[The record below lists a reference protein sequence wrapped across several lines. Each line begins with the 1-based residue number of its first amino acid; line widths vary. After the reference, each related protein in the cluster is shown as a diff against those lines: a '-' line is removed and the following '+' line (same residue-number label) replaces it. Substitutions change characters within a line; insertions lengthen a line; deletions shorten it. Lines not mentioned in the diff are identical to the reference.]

1 MIMAPQINI
10 SEWYLKRLATVHDN
24 QDVASQTIREMASEL
39 LSLRQQIGQR
49 QAELEFIMQKNME
62 AAKQEPAQAVPVAWR
77 TLDGEGGYEFR
88 SYDENE
94 TYQDD
99 FIKSNGAKYSG
110 WVEPLYTHPAPLDS
124 DTKQM
129 VLELCDAT
137 QEHVCVWTYPYGKQ
151 TLELAKKIRE
161 RLEAGNG
168 N

>member
-1 MIMAPQINI
+1 MRNEDLM
-10 SEWYLKRLATVHDN
+10 
-24 QDVASQTIREMASEL
+24 
-39 LSLRQQIGQR
+39 
-49 QAELEFIMQKNME
+49 
-62 AAKQEPAQAVPVAWR
+62 PVAWR
-77 TLDGEGGYEFR
+77 TFDGEGGYEFR

-129 VLELCDAT
+129 VLELCDIAEAGELST
-137 QEHVCVWTYPYGKQ
+137 QQLKRLGVLPG
-151 TLELAKKIRE
+151 LIRE
-161 RLEAGNG
+161 KLEAGNG